1 MEKIINYK
9 KLQIIDSKKQ
19 LSTKELED
27 FSKLFIVKPPHSFI
41 KLYSLYNGGGL
52 SEENQEKE
60 LWKLPIL
67 GFSPIKY
74 GNLSIEKLIE
84 EIQEIKSQE
93 FGVWEKGEFIPFAY
107 DMGGHTIF
115 LSLKKDDKGIYFFD
129 YDSENFIQLSSC
141 FDGFLKELYGAS
153 KDV

>member
-1 MEKIINYK
+1 MEEIINYK
-9 KLQIIDSKKQ
+9 NLQIIENEKQ
-19 LSTKELED
+19 LNIKELNK
-27 FSKLFIVKPPHSFI
+27 FSKLFIAKLPHSFI

-67 GFSPIKY
+67 GFNPIKY
-74 GNLSIEKLIE
+74 GNVPIEKFIE
-84 EIQEIKSQE
+84 EIQQIKSKE
-93 FGVWEKGEFIPFAY
+93 FGIWKKREFVPFAY

-115 LSLKKDDKGIYFFD
+115 LSLKKDDKGVYFFD
-129 YDSENFIQLSSC
+129 YDSENFIHISSC
-141 FDGFLKELYGAS
+141 FDGFLKELYGLS